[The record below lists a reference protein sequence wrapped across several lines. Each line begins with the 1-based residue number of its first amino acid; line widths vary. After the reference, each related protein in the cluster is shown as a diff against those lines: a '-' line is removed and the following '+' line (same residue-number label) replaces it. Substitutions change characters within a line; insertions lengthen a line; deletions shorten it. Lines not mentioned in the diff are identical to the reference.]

1 MGGALSSIH
10 HLLFTIITERSRL
23 AGPDL
28 FLHMEIALPEKRCVE
43 DGKASQQPEEF
54 STPMEEEPEGEP
66 DQLRE
71 PGKEN
76 GTEEEREEEGTEH
89 QQEEQENKEVDGE
102 SCANSTKHT
111 ETNTGQMNGDADT
124 AASNTSPKTPSK
136 SPSANRTGRK
146 NQEVKDRSTFIC
158 PLCDKNCQ
166 TQHHL
171 TMHIR
176 QHNTQTGGTDH
187 SCSICGK
194 ALSSASSLDRHML
207 VHSGERPY
215 KCSVCNQTFTTNGNM
230 HRHMKIHDK
239 GSNGV
244 SAMRPISPSKRR
256 KALKRKLSTEE
267 DGEKTNEPP
276 NKKLMVVNESGEQN
290 PAKHEEDLLHC
301 PICFKTFICKYGLE
315 SHMETH
321 PDTALR
327 CNLCCITFR
336 THRGLLCHNSIIHKQ
351 LPTDPNGRPFI
362 QSNPSIPQGFSD
374 LSFID
379 FSCTKF
385 AQIAQVWCETNLRRC
400 TSKFHRFI
408 CDVCNKAF
416 PLQVSLDLHVKSHKD
431 HKVKPQKQE
440 KDTISNTAKDPVDS
454 KEIAE
459 SPPLESSVTLN
470 GKKNFMECLGLQ
482 HSSFAK
488 PEQSE
493 EKKQQEILDRI
504 HFIRVEPSATNLPQE
519 ANSSLGLCLL
529 DPVSLQGLNKGNGL
543 SLLSL
548 QPLQGSLVVRPVSQ
562 TVELADIQQIL
573 KMAAAMPSQLTL
585 PLLPKSPLQAE
596 PKQITPLKSKPL
608 VTPRSS
614 MGTSTPPP
622 PVMNAQQASSGCIS
636 PSLPPPAAQLVTS
649 KQSSITPSSSTS
661 SSPTNWENTHL
672 VGDGTGSTIMTTG
685 DIKQEEVQ
693 GKEKDTRSSGGKK
706 FPKTEYPCRFCTQVF
721 PLPGGLQA
729 HMRAHHYG
737 ASPYKCS
744 ICTYT
749 APDNATLMRH
759 LRTHSGERPY
769 VCRLCHYPFTVKAN
783 CERHLRKKHMKNTRK
798 EIEKNIE
805 YVTPSLSTSSLVG
818 GTAQDPVDSA
828 NIGNTY
834 CRYCGED
841 LKTYRALQIHLRT
854 LNGCQRKPFECRQC
868 GAVFL
873 AKRNCIH
880 HLLKQHTEVQEREI
894 EDHINILVPVTAPS
908 SVQSNS
914 LAQPQSGT
922 QNLIT
927 FSGLAVQDQPLDFS
941 SKTMKTINSDI
952 KPEAASPSLSNDCSM
967 EPIDLSIRKSPEAKK
982 IKTEQVE
989 MTPLFLQEIKKE
1001 LSTVTTSKIV
1011 GKVSGVHAS
1020 LPASMPSLAS
1030 TLTSDLTKPPVRLK
1044 PLLPKPVAAS
1054 NTLEMPPLASIAQII
1069 SSVSAAPVLLKTG
1082 INPEKK
1088 HGLMGGETL
1097 IDKKCSNGTA
1107 SRGSSYS
1114 FPTLN
1119 ASKRRGKKR
1128 PFKDEICDSTQAS
1141 ISAFD
1146 LECSGELPSVEKML
1160 ATTDANKFSSYLQ
1173 LRQMDPE
1180 KEKQSASEEEK
1191 EGKEGKE
1198 KIRPRSKG
1206 KKNAYS
1212 NSVQKMKCPYC
1223 PRVFPWTSSLQR
1235 HMLTHTGQKPFPC
1248 PQCDAFF
1255 STKSNCER
1263 HLLRKHGIS
1272 NRNTL
1277 QNSGSHPKT
1286 KTDEGSQESTDCIS
1300 DAEPAFMID
1309 PVDPPKEDKTP
1320 TIEMDLPEQDQDIT
1334 MESSELKEDLECAQ
1348 PVEDLLMNTNNN
1360 ENNDDSQSNK
1370 SLDLNVTS
1378 KPTELSEPE
1387 QEQPEAI
1394 EPAVAPKSP
1403 PLEEFP
1409 HTCNTCK
1416 KTFRQAATLIRHQK
1430 IHLQDKPNEDGGR
1443 KGRNQAAISL
1453 DTSTSPVKEP
1463 EQETGVAEREENSSI
1478 AESGAEEEE
1487 KEEQKEEKNEEEEG
1501 GSSELESA
1509 GGRPDKRKKI
1519 CNVCGKRF
1527 WSLQDLTR
1535 HMRSHTGERPYQCQT
1550 CDRTFTL
1557 KHSLVRHQRIHQKT
1571 PDDRGADEA
1580 DGARDDSVVD
1590 GEDLRCTSGSESETV
1605 PAENETS
1612 KTEDL
1617 KRAEEPVEMEDN
1629 TGVKEEQGSTEEAS
1643 KKLQTKEH
1651 DELDTKTPEPKDS
1664 ADLSL
1669 KDNQGDEEKPDV

>member
-1 MGGALSSIH
+1 
-10 HLLFTIITERSRL
+10 
-23 AGPDL
+23 
-28 FLHMEIALPEKRCVE
+28 MESALPEKRCDE
-43 DGKASQQPEEF
+43 DGKASRQQEEL
-54 STPMEEEPEGEP
+54 SAPMEDKSQGEPEHAGV
-66 DQLRE
+66 

-76 GTEEEREEEGTEH
+76 GTEEEREKEGA
-89 QQEEQENKEVDGE
+89 EQEDEEDGE
-102 SCANSTKHT
+102 SCANSTTHT
-111 ETNTGQMNGDADT
+111 ESNTGHMNGDADT
-124 AASNTSPKTPSK
+124 AASNASPKTPGR
-136 SPSANRTGRK
+136 SPSANRTGRR

-176 QHNTQTGGTDH
+176 QHNTEIGGNDH

-215 KCSVCNQTFTTNGNM
+215 KCSVCGQTFTTNGNM

-239 GSNGV
+239 GPNGV
-244 SAMRPISPSKRR
+244 PASRPISPSKRR
-256 KALKRKLSTEE
+256 KPPKRKLSTED

-276 NKKLMVVNESGEQN
+276 SKKVFVVHESGEQS
-290 PAKHEEDLLHC
+290 PAKREEDLLHC

-336 THRGLLCHNSIIHKQ
+336 THRGLLRHNSVIHKQ

-362 QSNPSIPQGFSD
+362 QSNPSIPLGFSD

-379 FSCTKF
+379 FSCSKF
-385 AQIAQVWCETNLRRC
+385 PQIAQVWCETNLRRC
-400 TSKFHRFI
+400 ASKFHRFI

-416 PLQVSLDLHVKSHKD
+416 PLQVSLDLHIISHKD
-431 HKVKPQKQE
+431 NDAEARKQE
-440 KDTISNTAKDPVDS
+440 DDTISDTAKDSGDS
-454 KEIAE
+454 KEIPKRVGSAPQE
-459 SPPLESSVTLN
+459 ASVSLN
-470 GKKNFMECLGLQ
+470 GKKDFMECLGLQ
-482 HSSFAK
+482 HSSLAK
-488 PEQSE
+488 PEQTAE
-493 EKKQQEILDRI
+493 EKQQEILDSIR
-504 HFIRVEPSATNLPQE
+504 FIRVEPSATNLPQE
-519 ANSSLGLCLL
+519 TNSNLGLCLL
-529 DPVSLQGLNKGNGL
+529 DPLSLQGLNKGNGL

-548 QPLQGSLVVRPVSQ
+548 QPLQGGLVVRPVSQ
-562 TVELADIQQIL
+562 TGVELADIQQIL
-573 KMAAAMPSQLTL
+573 KMAAAMPSQMTL
-585 PLLPKSPLQAE
+585 PLLPKGPESPLQAE
-596 PKQITPLKSKPL
+596 PKQMTPLKPKPL

-636 PSLPPPAAQLVTS
+636 PSLPPPTAQLLIS
-649 KQSSITPSSSTS
+649 KQSPNTPSSSTS
-661 SSPTNWENTHL
+661 SSPTNWENAHL
-672 VGDGTGSTIMTTG
+672 VGDGTGATIMTTG
-685 DIKQEEVQ
+685 DIKQEDVQ
-693 GKEKDTRSSGGKK
+693 GKEKDLRTSGGKK
-706 FPKTEYPCRFCTQVF
+706 ISKTEYPCRFCTQVF
-721 PLPGGLQA
+721 SFPGGLQA

-805 YVTPSLSTSSLVG
+805 YITPSSSASGLVG
-818 GTAQDPVDSA
+818 GTTPDLVDPV
-828 NIGNTY
+828 NNGNTV

-868 GAVFL
+868 GAAFL

-880 HLLKQHTEVQEREI
+880 HLLKQHSEVQEREI
-894 EDHINILVPVTAPS
+894 EDHINTLVPVTAPS
-908 SVQSNS
+908 SVQTNS
-914 LAQPQSGT
+914 PAQSQSGK
-922 QNLIT
+922 QNLST
-927 FSGLAVQDQPLDFS
+927 FSEAAVQDQPLDFS
-941 SKTMKTINSDI
+941 SKTLKIIHSDI
-952 KPEAASPSLSNDCSM
+952 KPEAASPSLSEDCSM
-967 EPIDLSIRKSPEAKK
+967 EPIDLSIRKEPEGKK
-982 IKTEQVE
+982 IKTEQVD
-989 MTPLFLQEIKKE
+989 TTSVYSQEVKKE
-1001 LSTVTTSKIV
+1001 LPSPSTARFL

-1030 TLTSDLTKPPVRLK
+1030 TLASDMTKPPIRLK

-1054 NTLEMPPLASIAQII
+1054 NTSEMPPLASIAQII

-1082 INPEKK
+1082 INSEKSD
-1088 HGLMGGETL
+1088 GAMGGETL
-1097 IDKKCSNGTA
+1097 IDKKCSNGVA
-1107 SRGSSYS
+1107 SPGSSFS
-1114 FPTLN
+1114 CPSLD

-1128 PFKDEICDSTQAS
+1128 PFKDEIRDSTHVS
-1141 ISAFD
+1141 ISGFD
-1146 LECSGELPSVEKML
+1146 LESSGELPSVEKML
-1160 ATTDANKFSSYLQ
+1160 ATTDSNKFSSFLQ
-1173 LRQMDPE
+1173 LRQMEPE

-1191 EGKEGKE
+1191 EGKEDKE
-1198 KIRPRSKG
+1198 KVRPQSKG

-1248 PQCDAFF
+1248 PECDAFF

-1263 HLLRKHGIS
+1263 HLLRKHGMS
-1272 NRNTL
+1272 NRSAL
-1277 QNSGSHPKT
+1277 QKTGSHPKT
-1286 KTDEGSQESTDCIS
+1286 KADEGSQGSTEGVS
-1300 DAEPAFMID
+1300 DAEPAVVVD
-1309 PVDPPKEDKTP
+1309 AVDPKKEDKT
-1320 TIEMDLPEQDQDIT
+1320 TTNDMDLIEQAKDIATESPESRNDL
-1334 MESSELKEDLECAQ
+1334 ESSQSVENVHTNTDDSED
-1348 PVEDLLMNTNNN
+1348 D
-1360 ENNDDSQSNK
+1360 DDSQSNK
-1370 SLDLNVTS
+1370 SLDMNVAG
-1378 KPTELSEPE
+1378 KPTELKLAETQ
-1387 QEQPEAI
+1387 QEQPKAA
-1394 EPAVAPKSP
+1394 EPAVEPEDP
-1403 PLEEFP
+1403 PSEEFP
-1409 HTCNTCK
+1409 HTCSTCK
-1416 KTFRQAATLIRHQK
+1416 KTFRHAATLSRHQK
-1430 IHLQDKPNEDGGR
+1430 IHLQASQNEDAGR
-1443 KGRNQAAISL
+1443 KGRNQPAVSSQSL
-1453 DTSTSPVKEP
+1453 DTSTSPIKEA
-1463 EQETGVAEREENSSI
+1463 EQDTGAAEKEESSSVV
-1478 AESGAEEEE
+1478 ESGAEDEE
-1487 KEEQKEEKNEEEEG
+1487 KEGQKEERNEEEEG
-1501 GSSELESA
+1501 GSSELESP

-1580 DGARDDSVVD
+1580 DGARDDSAMD
-1590 GEDLRCTSGSESETV
+1590 GEDLRCSSGSDSETA

-1612 KTEDL
+1612 KTENG
-1617 KRAEEPVEMEDN
+1617 KKAEESLEMVVDP
-1629 TGVKEEQGSTEEAS
+1629 GVKEEEAATAEAS
-1643 KKLQTKEH
+1643 REVQTNEL
-1651 DELDTKTPEPKDS
+1651 DELYTKAPEPKDT
-1664 ADLSL
+1664 ADPSL
-1669 KDNQGDEEKPDV
+1669 KDDYGAADKPVV